1 MPLPQASTV
10 STYSP
15 ESFSQIASY
24 ATILMRDGNHWESS
38 PVVRSRR
45 TSHYLVNLP
54 AHFLLYVHRLSYKG
68 ISAPITRV
76 TLPRS
81 KGIRSW
87 SLRFV
92 FLLLL
97 GSYSLRTPHTGEW
110 RLQRDSNP
118 RPPPWQGGILT
129 TELWSQINATYF
141 WLGSC
146 QTYTLR

>member
-1 MPLPQASTV
+1 MSLPQASTV

-15 ESFSQIASY
+15 ESFS
-24 ATILMRDGNHWESS
+24 HCWESS

-54 AHFLLYVHRLSYKG
+54 AHFLLYVNRLSYKG
-68 ISAPITRV
+68 ISASITRV

-129 TELWSQINATYF
+129 TELWSQIIWWRQLESNQSWAALAF
-141 WLGSC
+141 RLAPRDLSP
-146 QTYTLR
+146 